1 MEETYKLEKEYTVK
15 PELFSEAYKAYQ
27 KKFVMKKSYIF
38 MALFLILAAD
48 FVYAA
53 VKAPDNRLV
62 YLLIVVCLAFAFRE
76 WHNPRF
82 VRRRLTD
89 TVRDLGEP
97 LYSIGVAEDFIEIST
112 IKEPE
117 YESEVTDISE
127 NAESEENEAPDL
139 TDIPEELNP
148 LPEKTRI
155 DINEDYQPLEYDDFF
170 LLMQGKQMFYI
181 IPKEG
186 FTEPEIEIIRNT
198 GKKAEA

>member
-27 KKFVMKKSYIF
+27 KKFVMKKSYLF

-53 VKAPDNRLV
+53 VKAPENRLV
-62 YLLIVVCLAFAFRE
+62 YLLIVVCIAFAFRE

-82 VRRRLTD
+82 VRRRLTE

-97 LYSIGVAEDFIEIST
+97 VYSIGIADKFIDIST
-112 IKEPE
+112 VNEPE

-127 NAESEENEAPDL
+127 NADKEEKEEIDL
-139 TDIPEELNP
+139 TDIPEELDP

-155 DINEDYQPLEYDDFF
+155 ELDENYQPLEYDDFF
-170 LLMQGKQMFYI
+170 LLMQGKQSFYI

-198 GKKAEA
+198 GK

>member
-15 PELFSEAYKAYQ
+15 PELFSKAYKEYQ

-53 VKAPDNRLV
+53 VKAPENRLV
-62 YLLIVVCLAFAFRE
+62 YLLIVVCIAFAFRE

-82 VRRRLTD
+82 VRRRLTE

-97 LYSIGVAEDFIEIST
+97 VYSIGVAESFIDIST
-112 IKEPE
+112 VKEPE
-117 YESEVTDISE
+117 YESEVADISE
-127 NAESEENEAPDL
+127 NAEKEEKEEIDL
-139 TDIPEELNP
+139 TDIPDELDP

-155 DINEDYQPLEYDDFF
+155 ELDENYQSLEYDDFF
-170 LLMQGKQMFYI
+170 LLMQGKQTFYI
-181 IPKEG
+181 LPKEG
-186 FTEPEIEIIRNT
+186 FTEPEMEIIRNT
-198 GKKAEA
+198 GK